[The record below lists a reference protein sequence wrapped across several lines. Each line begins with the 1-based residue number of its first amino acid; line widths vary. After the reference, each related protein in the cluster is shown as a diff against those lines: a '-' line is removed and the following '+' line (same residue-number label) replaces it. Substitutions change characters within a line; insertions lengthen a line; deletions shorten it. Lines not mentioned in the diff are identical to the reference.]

1 MNPRRNLRSIST
13 PIILGAVS
21 VPLSVALLVGWTLLI
36 ATRLSKAADTTLDVW
51 LLVAGAISFLVILVV
66 LVLLSFYLAREILEV
81 RRQNSFIDSVTH
93 ELKSPLASIRLCL
106 ETLGRNDLP
115 DDKREHLR
123 VMMLED
129 VGRLSA
135 FIDDV
140 LQASRLTSFEV
151 AGLTISPVI
160 LKELVSSI
168 AAQVQSRYPENS
180 DVHIDIDDDFVIHT
194 DESAISVVLRNLLDN
209 GLKYGGD
216 DPRVVCRAESDG
228 NQVIIEVTDSGI
240 GIEPAHRKRVFHRF
254 FRVPSTQVRERR
266 GTGLGLFVASSLVRG
281 LGGTLVA
288 ESEGLGRG
296 TTMRLVLTQ
305 AAFDEA

>member
-305 AAFDEA
+305 AVFDEA